1 MKNLEHIQDI
11 GAMDEVID
19 ILRASSTFNDYG
31 EEIIEYIQLA
41 QVMGEFSY
49 SKTGTETI
57 ETDQITTQYTANL
70 AIRYFPGIDE
80 RYRIVRR
87 SDMTDWN
94 IARITDMGR
103 KRFHYL
109 TLTQAK

>member
-19 ILRASSTFNDYG
+19 ILRASSTFNDFN
-31 EEIIEYIQLA
+31 EEIIEYIQVA
-41 QVMGEFSY
+41 RVMGGFSFNK
-49 SKTGTETI
+49 SGTESI
-57 ETDQITTQYTANL
+57 ETDQITTQYTASL

-94 IARITDMGR
+94 ISRITDMGR

-109 TLTQAK
+109 TLTLAK